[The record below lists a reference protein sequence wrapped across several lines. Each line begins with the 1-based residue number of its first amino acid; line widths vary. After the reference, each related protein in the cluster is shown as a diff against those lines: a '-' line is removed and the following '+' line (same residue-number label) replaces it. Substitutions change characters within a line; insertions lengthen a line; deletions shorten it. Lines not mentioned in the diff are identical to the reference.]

1 MGRSYNENKELSKL
15 VVMLSKADI
24 PFDLLTW
31 NMCGEGALEICSPT
45 KDSGCAVSAVS
56 HMFSYGGS
64 KGLIEVLGSN
74 NPHMENDDVVGYL
87 TAEEAFKYFDN
98 RG

>member
-1 MGRSYNENKELSKL
+1 MECTFNENKELSKL
-15 VVMLSKADI
+15 VIMLSKADI

-31 NMCGEGALEICSPT
+31 NLYGEGALQVCSPS
-45 KDSGCAVSAVS
+45 KDNCAVSAEC
-56 HMFSYGGS
+56 HIFSYGGH
-64 KGLIEVLGSN
+64 KGLIEVLGNN
-74 NPHMENDDVVGYL
+74 NPHMENNDAIGYL